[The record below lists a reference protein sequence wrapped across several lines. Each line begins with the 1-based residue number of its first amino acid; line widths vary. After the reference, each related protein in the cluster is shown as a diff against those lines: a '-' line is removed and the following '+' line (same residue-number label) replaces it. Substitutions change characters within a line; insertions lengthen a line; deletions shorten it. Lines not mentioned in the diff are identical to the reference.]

1 MGFSFFNMN
10 IDQLYKLFR
19 QSTGVCTD
27 SRNVAPG
34 SIFFALRGD
43 HFDGNLY
50 AGSALEAGASFVVVD
65 SFEIVKDERYIYSE
79 NTLKTL
85 QDLANYHRKTLKI
98 PLLAITGSNGK
109 TTTKELTAAVLSKKY
124 NTGVTKGNLNNH
136 IGVPLTLLSMN
147 EKTEFGLVEM
157 GANHPGEIDQ
167 LCRIAEPGFGLIT
180 NIGKAHLEGFGSF
193 EGVIRTKTE
202 LYRFLEGINGTV
214 FYNADNELLA
224 GLVKEIK
231 NKVTYGSGENCLLKA
246 GLTGHVPFVTLKTR
260 FNSFEN
266 EIPTQLTGSY
276 NFENIAA
283 AACVGTFFGVDQ
295 MQIREAIGSYVPS
308 NNRSQVIQQG
318 TNTIILD
325 AYNANPSSMIASIR
339 NFLTYPDK
347 NKILIIGDMLEL
359 GSYSASEHQLIV
371 DFIVEQNFNRIILVG
386 GNFRL
391 TNKPTH
397 VVSLGDVNELRGYLA
412 EHPVTGSL
420 VLLKGSRGMKL
431 EQSLPLI

>member
-224 GLVKEIK
+224 GLAKKIK

-283 AACVGTFFGVDQ
+283 AVCVGTFFGVDQ